1 MRTLP
6 LQGVRVL
13 SIEQF
18 GSAPYATMF
27 LADMGAEVIKLEAGA
42 GDFARQ
48 TGPKTLGEGD
58 SLYFQCFNMNKKS
71 VLLDIKD
78 SDDYARF
85 LELAATSD
93 AVINNLRGHL
103 PAARGLTYAALK
115 GANPA
120 IVCGHISA
128 YGRDNTRQRRPGYD
142 FLMQAEAGLMAVTG
156 EPGAP
161 PTRIGVSII
170 DYMTGMTMALG
181 VMSAVHSASIDGVGR
196 DVDVSLFDVAIHQ
209 LAYQG
214 VWRLNGQ
221 DVTERAPRS
230 AHSHTTPVQL
240 FRTNDGWVYVACM
253 SDKFWHALREKLGQ
267 PESLGGE
274 DFASMEGRL
283 TRRDV
288 LTQRLDAIFSQ
299 RPTAVWLELL
309 EGAVPLAPV
318 RSLDD
323 ALDNPFLLEES
334 GMVTSLAH
342 ASGALRMLA
351 NPIKLD
357 GVRLPQKP
365 GPALGADTDAVLA
378 SARAERDAARQ
389 SS

>member
-230 AHSHTTPVQL
+230 AHSHTT
-240 FRTNDGWVYVACM
+240 
-253 SDKFWHALREKLGQ
+253 
-267 PESLGGE
+267 
-274 DFASMEGRL
+274 
-283 TRRDV
+283 
-288 LTQRLDAIFSQ
+288 
-299 RPTAVWLELL
+299 
-309 EGAVPLAPV
+309 
-318 RSLDD
+318 
-323 ALDNPFLLEES
+323 
-334 GMVTSLAH
+334 
-342 ASGALRMLA
+342 
-351 NPIKLD
+351 
-357 GVRLPQKP
+357 
-365 GPALGADTDAVLA
+365 
-378 SARAERDAARQ
+378 
-389 SS
+389 

>member
-1 MRTLP
+1 
-6 LQGVRVL
+6 
-13 SIEQF
+13 
-18 GSAPYATMF
+18 
-27 LADMGAEVIKLEAGA
+27 
-42 GDFARQ
+42 
-48 TGPKTLGEGD
+48 
-58 SLYFQCFNMNKKS
+58 
-71 VLLDIKD
+71 
-78 SDDYARF
+78 
-85 LELAATSD
+85 
-93 AVINNLRGHL
+93 
-103 PAARGLTYAALK
+103 
-115 GANPA
+115 
-120 IVCGHISA
+120 
-128 YGRDNTRQRRPGYD
+128 
-142 FLMQAEAGLMAVTG
+142 
-156 EPGAP
+156 
-161 PTRIGVSII
+161 
-170 DYMTGMTMALG
+170 
-181 VMSAVHSASIDGVGR
+181 
-196 DVDVSLFDVAIHQ
+196 
-209 LAYQG
+209 
-214 VWRLNGQ
+214 
-221 DVTERAPRS
+221 
-230 AHSHTTPVQL
+230 PVQL

-299 RPTAVWLELL
+299 RPTAAWLELL